1 MLKMRTLVI
10 STEAEQ
16 ICNAQMAE
24 ISEVFITIFSRDIE
38 IKLLFTSLFSIV
50 WIEMLLLSLHL
61 STACCERILTFK
73 PFKTSRQDRVRPK
86 MNKTLNIFYSC
97 LIYL

>member
-10 STEAEQ
+10 STKAEQ

-24 ISEVFITIFSRDIE
+24 KFEVFITIFSRDIE

-50 WIEMLLLSLHL
+50 WI
-61 STACCERILTFK
+61 
-73 PFKTSRQDRVRPK
+73 
-86 MNKTLNIFYSC
+86 
-97 LIYL
+97 